1 MGNGI
6 LRKKLVWLS
15 RRGLLELDLW
25 LSKFITSPVFETLNN
40 EELSVYHSILQW
52 EDQQLLCVLQGLRS
66 ISEPRQLNLITKIQ
80 ASVGMGI

>member
-1 MGNGI
+1 MENGI

-25 LSKFITSPVFETLNN
+25 LSKFITSPGFKTLNN

-66 ISEPRQLNLITKIQ
+66 ITEPRQLNLITKIQ

>member
-25 LSKFITSPVFETLNN
+25 LSKFITSPGFKTLNN

-80 ASVGMGI
+80 ASVGMDI